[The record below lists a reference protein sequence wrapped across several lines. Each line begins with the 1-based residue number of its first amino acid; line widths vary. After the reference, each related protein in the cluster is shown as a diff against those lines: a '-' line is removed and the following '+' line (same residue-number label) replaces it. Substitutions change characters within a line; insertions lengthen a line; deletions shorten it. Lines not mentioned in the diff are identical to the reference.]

1 MARTRVA
8 KLSSERTRSA
18 ASRATSAPVRP
29 MATPIA
35 AASSAGASLTPSP
48 VTATISPAPAAA
60 RTMRSL
66 SSGLA
71 RATMQPSETHLA
83 SSWSVQTL
91 AWAAIRTGPDRPSNG
106 VGSGRLVPGDHRH
119 PHSGALQLSNG
130 ARDLWAQRVV
140 EGHQTLECQ
149 LFLQPGGAARGR
161 LDQGA
166 GGDRQHPGA
175 PRRQLPGRGQHA
187 TLLL

>member
-1 MARTRVA
+1 MARTRVT
-8 KLSSERTRSA
+8 KLSSASTRSA
-18 ASRATSAPVRP
+18 ASRATSSPPRP

-91 AWAAIRTGPDRPSNG
+91 AWAAIRTGPDRPADRAMESAVAG
-106 VGSGRLVPGDHRH
+106 WSPVILVTPH
-119 PHSGALQLSNG
+119 PGALQLSNG

-149 LFLQPGGAARGR
+149 LFLQPGGAAGGR

-166 GGDRQHPGA
+166 GG
-175 PRRQLPGRGQHA
+175 
-187 TLLL
+187 